1 MTGITVIGNHDFVLG
16 FQLAGIHNTYEE
28 ENIEQRVS
36 TLLAEKETDILILHD
51 EEYKKLS
58 PGLKKRAF
66 ESVKPIIIAVGSLEE
81 DDLRV
86 RIKKVIGVDLYK
98 KQKQ

>member
-16 FQLAGIHNTYEE
+16 FQLAGIHNTFIE
-28 ENIEQRVS
+28 ENIEPRI
-36 TLLAEKETDILILHD
+36 TTILAEKETDILVLQD
-51 EEYKKLS
+51 EDYKKLS
-58 PGLKKRAF
+58 PPLKKRAN
-66 ESVKPIIIAVGSLEE
+66 ESVKPIVIAVGSLEE

-98 KQKQ
+98 K

>member
-36 TLLAEKETDILILHD
+36 MILAEKETDIIILHD

-58 PGLKKRAF
+58 SGLKKRAH
-66 ESVKPIIIAVGSLEE
+66 ESIKPIIIAVGSLEE

-98 KQKQ
+98 K

>member
-1 MTGITVIGNHDFVLG
+1 MTAITVVGNHDFVLG
-16 FQLAGIHNTYEE
+16 FQLAGIHNTFVE
-28 ENIEQRVS
+28 ENIESRVAS
-36 TLLAEKETDILILHD
+36 ILAEKETDILVLHD

-58 PGLKKRAF
+58 SLLRKRAR
-66 ESVKPIIIAVGSLEE
+66 ESVKPIVIAVGSLEE

-98 KQKQ
+98 K